1 MKECTV
7 PPDAVPVMNQE
18 FRVDR
23 RCQLF
28 VEVPG
33 ARIRMRRGTHEDRVA
48 VGVSVANTSSETA
61 NAVLDRLKLTTRQ
74 VKDTVRVRSAE
85 RVQDADYWRWLRSN
99 DATVYLE
106 IDLPRDTDADVRA
119 PGGAIDAEGL
129 HGNVVIDASACPVRA
144 ANVEGVL
151 RISAKASA
159 VHVEGF
165 DGRELD
171 IETMSSELTLSRAT
185 AEDITIRAFSGSVDV
200 SQVQGRLRISAHGSP
215 VHLEAVEAPLRAE
228 VQGAE
233 LTVDGVPSSGADLQ
247 TFGASIRASL
257 ARSLSADV
265 VLMGDVVDLDRSL
278 PFHGEREPRRV
289 EGRLNDGGP
298 DVLVRATRGRVEC
311 TETVSS

>member
-7 PPDAVPVMNQE
+7 PPNAVPVMNQE

-28 VEVPG
+28 VDVPG
-33 ARIRMRRGTHEDRVA
+33 ARVRMRRGSDEDRVA
-48 VGVSVANTSSETA
+48 VAVSVANTASEAA
-61 NAVLDRLKLTTRQ
+61 NGVLDRLQLTTRQ
-74 VKDTVRVRSAE
+74 VKDTVRVRASD
-85 RVQDADYWRWLRSN
+85 RVQDAGYWRWLRSH
-99 DATVYLE
+99 DATVYVE

-144 ANVEGVL
+144 AAVEGVL

-159 VHVEGF
+159 VEVNEFEGRTLDVEVMGASLALGGVRADDVVLRSF
-165 DGRELD
+165 GGS
-171 IETMSSELTLSRAT
+171 IEAR
-185 AEDITIRAFSGSVDV
+185 DV
-200 SQVQGRLRISAHGSP
+200 RGRLRISAHGSP
-215 VHLEAVEAPLRAE
+215 VRLEAVDAPLHAE

-233 LTVDGVPSSGADLQ
+233 LTVDGVPASGADLRA
-247 TFGASIRASL
+247 FGGSIRASL
-257 ARSLSADV
+257 ARTLSADV
-265 VLMGDVVDLDRSL
+265 VLLGDEVDLDRSL
-278 PFHGEREPRRV
+278 PFQGEREPRRV

-311 TETVSS
+311 TETAAS

>member
-28 VEVPG
+28 VDVPG
-33 ARIRMRRGTHEDRVA
+33 ARVRMRRGSQEDRVA
-48 VGVSVANTSSETA
+48 VGVSVADTSSATA
-61 NAVLDRLKLTTRQ
+61 NAVLDRLQLTTRQ
-74 VKDTVRVRSAE
+74 VKDTVRVRTAD
-85 RVQDADYWRWLRSN
+85 RVQDAEYWHWLRSN
-99 DATVYLE
+99 EATVYVE
-106 IDLPRDTDADVRA
+106 IDLPRNTDADVRA

-144 ANVEGVL
+144 AGVEGVL

-159 VHVEGF
+159 VEVDSF
-165 DGRELD
+165 DGQELD
-171 IETMSSELTLSRAT
+171 VEVMGASLALAG
-185 AEDITIRAFSGSVDV
+185 IRADDVTLRSFGGSVRARDV
-200 SQVQGRLRISAHGSP
+200 SGRLRISAHGSP
-215 VHLEAVEAPLRAE
+215 VRLAGVDAPLHVE

-233 LTVDGVPSSGADLQ
+233 LTVDGVPSSGADLRA
-247 TFGASIRASL
+247 FGASIRASL

-265 VLMGDVVDLDRSL
+265 VLLGDAVDLDRSL
-278 PFHGEREPRRV
+278 PFQGKREPRRV

-311 TETVSS
+311 TEIASS